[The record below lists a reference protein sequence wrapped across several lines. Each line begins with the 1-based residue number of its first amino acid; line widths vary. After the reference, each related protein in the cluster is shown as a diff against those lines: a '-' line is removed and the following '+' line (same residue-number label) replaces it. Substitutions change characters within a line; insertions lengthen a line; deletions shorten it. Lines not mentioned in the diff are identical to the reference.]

1 MNLHDLITFNK
12 IMKLKNEL
20 KKTDINL
27 NIKNKYSVTPF
38 FRACGNIAQLL
49 IRDPRPATLGVD
61 INTSDLYGITAFE
74 HACDNSDIDN
84 IKLFI

>member
-49 IRDPRPATLGVD
+49 ATLGVD